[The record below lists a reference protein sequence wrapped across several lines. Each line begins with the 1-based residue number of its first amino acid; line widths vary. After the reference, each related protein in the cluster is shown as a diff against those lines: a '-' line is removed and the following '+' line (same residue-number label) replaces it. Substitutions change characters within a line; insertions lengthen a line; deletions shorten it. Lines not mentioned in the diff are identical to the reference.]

1 MIGRVPED
9 GEELFR
15 AWERALDALEGD
27 VLRAEHLAADPAGA
41 VALGAELPSG
51 WLPTGLDGTVPAT
64 LVERAG
70 GLLRRQE
77 LVQEQLAAALDR
89 ARADLARVR
98 RTAPAAPVAR
108 AAGPAYVD
116 ISA

>member
-15 AWERALDALEGD
+15 AWERALDALERD
-27 VLRAEHLAADPAGA
+27 VLRAEHLVADPAGA
-41 VALGAELPSG
+41 ARVPSCRR
-51 WLPTGLDGTVPAT
+51 LAPTGFDGTIPAT

-70 GLLRRQE
+70 GLLRRRAGGE
-77 LVQEQLAAALDR
+77 KLAALD
-89 ARADLARVR
+89 ARSRRPRPVR
-98 RTAPAAPVAR
+98 RTAPAAR
-108 AAGPAYVD
+108 AAGPAYLD